1 VVSTRG
7 RPELAF
13 PTLAGAVHSL
23 DRDLPL
29 FEVRSMD
36 QVVAASMLPWK
47 GTAAGLVGMAGLAL
61 VLAVLGLYGV
71 LAYVVGTRV
80 GEIAVRRALGATG
93 SDLASLV
100 LSQAGKL
107 VAAGIAGGLLVS
119 LALGRLVER
128 LLVGVAALDPLSYV
142 LVTVVLSAAALAAA
156 VMPVLRALRVDPA
169 GALRLD

>member
-1 VVSTRG
+1 
-7 RPELAF
+7 
-13 PTLAGAVHSL
+13 
-23 DRDLPL
+23 
-29 FEVRSMD
+29 MD

-156 VMPVLRALRVDPA
+156 AMPVLRALRVDPA